1 VTAARALAPVDA
13 TAAAGVVVEAADGTR
28 ARRVGEGDA
37 AGIVLEAPD
46 GTVLLS
52 YDPREGRL
60 RLEVARGDLELCA
73 RDGRVLLSGS
83 QGVVIDG
90 GDSVAVTARRSVT
103 LKTEPEKVPGVE
115 TGRAEVTL
123 LRDELRLGAKTFGL
137 QALRAAITSDEL
149 AFAARSLR
157 TVAKV
162 ALQSVGVLET
172 RAERV
177 VERAKNVYRD
187 VEELAQTRAGRVRL
201 IARETLHAAG
211 RRAVLRG
218 DEDVKIKGEKI
229 HLG

>member
-1 VTAARALAPVDA
+1 MRSAAALAVSEGPA
-13 TAAAGVVVEAADGTR
+13 VVEAADGTR

-60 RLEVARGDLELCA
+60 RLEVAKGDLELCA

-103 LKTEPEKVPGVE
+103 LRTEPATVPGVE
-115 TGRAEVTL
+115 AARAEVSL
-123 LRDELRLGAKTFGL
+123 SRDELRLGAKTLGM

-149 AFAARSLR
+149 ALAARSLR

-162 ALQSVGVLET
+162 AVQSVGVLET

-187 VEELAQTRAGRVRL
+187 VEELAQTRAGRVRVV
-201 IARETLHAAG
+201 ARETLHAIG